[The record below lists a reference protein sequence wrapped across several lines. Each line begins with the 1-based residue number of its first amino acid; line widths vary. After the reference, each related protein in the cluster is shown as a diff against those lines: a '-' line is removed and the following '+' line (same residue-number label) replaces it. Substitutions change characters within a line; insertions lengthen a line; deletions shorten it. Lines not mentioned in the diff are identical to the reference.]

1 MENQEWKTNL
11 EFDDVVPEDGGEWT
25 MVCEEHM
32 KAFPENRLDESVQEH
47 ALCGVKG
54 CEEEAEAYLTLKK
67 ATRIS

>member
-1 MENQEWKTNL
+1 MEKKERLTNL
-11 EFDDVVPEDGGEWT
+11 QFDDVVPEDGGEWT

-32 KAFPENRLDESVQEH
+32 KQFPADRLDESVQAH

-67 ATRIS
+67 APRTS